1 MKKEKIFEELENF
14 IEKSWFCDNEEP
26 DLKVI
31 NADYLKDF
39 VKWLKNQ

>member
-1 MKKEKIFEELENF
+1 MKKERIFEELENF
-14 IEKSWFCDNEEP
+14 IEESWFYDNEEP

-39 VKWLKNQ
+39 IKWLKNQ